1 MRKALA
7 PAQRGLTRYDR
18 ARLRR
23 ALRYAEDVRVFQRAQ
38 ALLLVAEGHTLAQA
52 AHVTGLSRPTVY
64 FWLRRYV
71 QQRSIEALRD
81 GPRRGRP
88 PAADCIR
95 PEQILL
101 ELSSP
106 PSDWGYSTH
115 IWTVALLAGH
125 LERRYGCPINPRT
138 LRRRMKA
145 MGLRWKRPRYV
156 FSEKAPHLPQKK
168 EPLSVG

>member
-7 PAQRGLTRYDR
+7 PAQRGLTRYDL

-23 ALRYAEDVRVFQRAQ
+23 ALRDAEDVRVYQRAQ

-64 FWLRRYV
+64 FWLKRYV
-71 QQRSIEALRD
+71 DQRRIEALRD

-88 PAADCIR
+88 RAADCIT

-106 PSDWGYSTH
+106 PSDWGYATH

-125 LERRYGCPINPRT
+125 LERHYGCTINPHT
-138 LRRRMKA
+138 LRRRMRA
-145 MGLRWKRPRYV
+145 LGLRWKRPRYV
-156 FSEKAPHLPQKK
+156 FSQKAPHLPQKK
-168 EPLSVG
+168 ERLSVG